1 MKRFIAMICAATL
14 ALSPMAVYGA
24 EFDGDVCE
32 NPWQNIFTTHQD
44 GTKETTTNPGETSA
58 NQQST
63 TQMQSTVTTNT
74 VQKVTT
80 KKPKKTK
87 IRSVK
92 KKSLKVVVTLKKI
105 KNVGGYQ
112 VQYSTSKKFKKGKKI
127 TKKVSGK
134 KVKLTIKKLTKK
146 KYYVRARTYIVV
158 NNKKVYS
165 KWSKKKIVKR

>member
-1 MKRFIAMICAATL
+1 MKKFIAMICATAL

-44 GTKETTTNPGETSA
+44 GTKETTTNAGGQST

-63 TQMQSTVTTNT
+63 TQTQGTTNQ

-80 KKPKKTK
+80 KRPKKTK
-87 IRSVK
+87 IKSMK
-92 KKSLKVVVTLKKI
+92 KKSLKVVVTLKKV
-105 KNVGGYQ
+105 KKVGGYQ
-112 VQYSTSKKFKKGKKI
+112 VQYSTNKKFKKGKKI
-127 TKKVSGK
+127 TKKVNSK

-165 KWSKKKIVKR
+165 KWSKKKVIKK

>member
-1 MKRFIAMICAATL
+1 MKRFIAMICATAL

-32 NPWQNIFTTHQD
+32 NPWQNIFTTNQD
-44 GTKETTTNPGETSA
+44 ETKETTTNAGGQST
-58 NQQST
+58 NQQNT
-63 TQMQSTVTTNT
+63 TQTQGTTTTNN

-80 KKPKKTK
+80 KRPKKTK
-87 IRSVK
+87 IKSMK

-105 KNVGGYQ
+105 KSVGGYQ
-112 VQYSTSKKFKKGKKI
+112 LQYSTNKKFKKGKKI
-127 TKKVSGK
+127 TKKVNGK
-134 KVKLTIKKLTKK
+134 KVKLTIKKLTGK

-165 KWSKKKIVKR
+165 KWSKKKVIKK

>member
-1 MKRFIAMICAATL
+1 MKKFIAMICATAL

-44 GTKETTTNPGETSA
+44 GTKETTTNAGGQSA

-63 TQMQSTVTTNT
+63 TQTQGTTNN

-80 KKPKKTK
+80 KRPKKTK
-87 IRSVK
+87 IKSMK
-92 KKSLKVVVTLKKI
+92 KKSLKVVVTLKKV
-105 KNVGGYQ
+105 KRVGGYQ
-112 VQYSTSKKFKKGKKI
+112 VQYSANKKFKKGKKI
-127 TKKVSGK
+127 TKKVNSK

-165 KWSKKKIVKR
+165 KWSKKKVIKK